1 MRIAMISILAF
12 IVGVI
17 LGIIIMSVLTA
28 GKIAELEIEI
38 MYLREI
44 IEEHK
49 RKNFNKLNIIRRDSH
64 DDNA

>member
-1 MRIAMISILAF
+1 MISILAF

-44 IEEHK
+44 IEEHN

>member
-1 MRIAMISILAF
+1 MISILAF

-17 LGIIIMSVLTA
+17 LGVIIMSVLTA
-28 GKIAELEIEI
+28 GKIAELETEI

-44 IEEHK
+44 IEEHN